1 MEIFYA
7 YLLLFI
13 VTTILNYSAILLKSL
28 SNIYPGYSPLQKIHK
43 GFVPP
48 IGGLIIFF
56 STYLF
61 SYFFN
66 EGSILFKWYVFLPS
80 LSIIIIGFIEDFG
93 GKVSPF
99 IRLLV
104 IFIGSFIFCYYSSLP
119 SLEIWFIGDLI
130 NQNKIIQVLFYS
142 ICLTG
147 LSNGVNMIDGMNGL
161 AGFTILSM
169 IFSIFTIII
178 SLDLSRDHLTLI
190 ISLAISILV
199 FLFFNFPFG
208 KIFLGDS
215 GAYWLGWL
223 IGIIVINIY
232 SNNSLNTWGAVIILF
247 YPSMEVIFSTFRKIF
262 SYKSPFEADL
272 QHLHLKLY
280 FKIKGPVE
288 RSNVFNSFTTI
299 CLMPLW
305 ITPPLLIIW
314 SQYDSNLNY
323 LFLTLLVI
331 LYFTYYKFVPSIS
344 SNE

>member
-1 MEIFYA
+1 MEIVYA
-7 YLLLFI
+7 YLLLI
-13 VTTILNYSAILLKSL
+13 LTSTTLNYSVIKIKSL
-28 SNIYPGYSPLQKIHK
+28 SKIYPGYSPLQKIHK

-56 STYLF
+56 STYSFNYLINE
-61 SYFFN
+61 SYL
-66 EGSILFKWYVFLPS
+66 LFKWYVFLPS
-80 LSIIIIGFIEDFG
+80 LSIIIIGLIEDFG
-93 GKVSPF
+93 GKASPF

-104 IFIGSFIFCYYSSLP
+104 IFIGSCIFCYNSSIP
-119 SLEIWFIGDLI
+119 SLEIWLIGDLI

-161 AGFTILSM
+161 AGFTVLSM

-178 SLDLSRDHLTLI
+178 SLDVSKDHLTLI
-190 ISLAISILV
+190 ISLAISVTV

-215 GAYWLGWL
+215 GAYWLGWV

-232 SNNSLNTWGAVIILF
+232 SNNDLNTWGAVIILF
-247 YPSMEVIFSTFRKIF
+247 YPSIEVIFSTFRKIF
-262 SYKSPFEADL
+262 SYQSPFKADL
-272 QHLHLKLY
+272 NHLHLKLY

-288 RSNVFNSFTTI
+288 RSNIFNSFTTI

-314 SQYDSNLNY
+314 SQYNSSLNH
-323 LFLTLLVI
+323 LFLILLII
-331 LYFTYYKFVPSIS
+331 LYLTYFNIVPSFKS
-344 SNE
+344 EK